1 LNEEKS
7 KHGGLASQNGF
18 GLTFLHYL
26 LSLVKGEAKPNTS
39 QIKGV
44 INMI

>member
-7 KHGGLASQNGF
+7 KHAGLASQNGF

-26 LSLVKGEAKPNTS
+26 LLRLVKGEAKPNTTS
-39 QIKGV
+39 QRKV
-44 INMI
+44 